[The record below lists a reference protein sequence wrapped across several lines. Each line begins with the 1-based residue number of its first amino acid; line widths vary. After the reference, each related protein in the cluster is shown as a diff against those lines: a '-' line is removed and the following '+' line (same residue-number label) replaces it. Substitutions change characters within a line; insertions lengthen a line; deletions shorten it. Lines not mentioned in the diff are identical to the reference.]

1 MRRAAIE
8 KLKAPAL
15 DAALLA
21 LCCLPLGWSAWQL
34 LTDQLGPDPAKML
47 MQSTGG
53 WGLRGLTIV
62 LLAAPLSRWG
72 YRFILRYRRMLGVV
86 TFSYASVHLLLFAQV
101 YVGWSSVLLVEELR
115 ERPYVLVG
123 FAAWLCLL
131 LLAVT
136 STDRARRSM
145 GKSWRS
151 LHKLIYPATVLAWLH
166 LLWLARSDV
175 GEVVVYGLVF
185 GLLLGWRMV
194 RRRRLAA

>member
-1 MRRAAIE
+1 
-8 KLKAPAL
+8 
-15 DAALLA
+15 
-21 LCCLPLGWSAWQL
+21 
-34 LTDQLGPDPAKML
+34 
-47 MQSTGG
+47 
-53 WGLRGLTIV
+53 
-62 LLAAPLSRWG
+62 
-72 YRFILRYRRMLGVV
+72 MLGVV